1 MSKKPAFIRRFF
13 PGRRLFSF
21 FICLL
26 IAGFLWLINAL
37 NRTYTRTLTIPVK
50 FTHYP
55 INKHINN
62 RLPNYVMADVKASGA
77 KLMMLLMKKSLNE
90 ITVDVGDVIQM
101 RGKADKAA
109 VSTLSVIGNLSR
121 LLNTDV
127 ELIKI
132 KPDSIHFIFGKTF
145 SKRVYVKPRVQ
156 VNYESGDGL
165 FSKIKTLPQYVVVN
179 TDSVTLSKID
189 TLFTEKIVLNDLN
202 KNVEQQA
209 SIELPE
215 ELNDV
220 VLLSQNKV
228 LLKIN
233 LDEFVQKT
241 IQVPVEVVNVPAGM
255 VTKTFPSSV
264 QVNVSAPYNMY
275 DSLVPSLFRIQ
286 ADLGSPEKSTG
297 KLKVKCTCKN
307 ADVRITK
314 CVPENVE
321 YILRK
326 K

>member
-1 MSKKPAFIRRFF
+1 LNKKPAFIRRFF

-26 IAGFLWLINAL
+26 IAGFLWLINTL
-37 NRTYTRTLTIPVK
+37 NRTYTRTLAIPVK

-62 RLPNYVMADVKASGA
+62 RLPHYVMADVKASGA

-90 ITVDVGDVIQM
+90 ISVDVGDVIQM
-101 RGKADKAA
+101 RGKADKAS
-109 VSTLSVIGNLSR
+109 VSTLSIIGNLSR

-127 ELIKI
+127 ELIKV
-132 KPDSIHFIFGKTF
+132 KPDSIHFIFGKTY

-156 VNYESGDGL
+156 VNYENGDGL
-165 FSKIKTLPQYVVVN
+165 YSKIKTVPQYVVIN
-179 TDSVTLSKID
+179 TDSATLAKVD
-189 TLFTEKIVLNDLN
+189 TLYTEKIVLNDLN

-215 ELNDV
+215 EIDDM

-233 LDEFVQKT
+233 LDEYVQKSLL
-241 IQVPVEVVNVPAGM
+241 VPVEVINAPAGM
-255 VTKTFPSSV
+255 VAKTFPSSV
-264 QVNVSAPYNMY
+264 EVKISAPYNLY
-275 DSLVPSLFRIQ
+275 DSLVPALFSVK
-286 ADLGSPEKSTG
+286 ADFNSPEKSTG
-297 KLKVKCTCKN
+297 KLRVKASCKN
-307 ADVRITK
+307 TDIRITR
-314 CVPENVE
+314 CLPEKVE